1 MLVSWKPIV
10 AVVIAT
16 VLTIPT
22 GCDSSS
28 SSSSQ
33 TDAQSTA
40 NHSDH
45 EHGHNHEADNLTEGM
60 EQLDGYCQKVKTAF
74 EKDTPED
81 AHDALHEV
89 GHLLEALPAL
99 AEKSGKLA
107 TAEID
112 SVKKQVEVLFDAF
125 GELDETM
132 HGGEAV
138 VYSEIDSKIQTAMN
152 TLREL
157 AK

>member
-1 MLVSWKPIV
+1 MKITWKPAV
-10 AVVIAT
+10 AVVMAAF
-16 VLTIPT
+16 LTIAV

-28 SSSSQ
+28 SSSSE
-33 TDAQSTA
+33 TDSQSSA
-40 NHSDH
+40 NHN
-45 EHGHNHEADNLTEGM
+45 EHGQKHEPANLAEGL
-60 EQLDGYCQKVKTAF
+60 EQLNEYCKEVKTAF

-99 AEKSGKLA
+99 AEKGGKLA
-107 TAEID
+107 SAEID
-112 SVKKQVEVLFDAF
+112 TLKKQVEELFDAF
-125 GELDETM
+125 GKLDETM

-152 TLREL
+152 SLREL